1 MLLFIPG
8 ALIEMACLLFDSTCR
23 FYDTT
28 SYAYYMMAYMMSA
41 KTLGLMFASVGY
53 LFSQRLGKRPEV

>member
-1 MLLFIPG
+1 
-8 ALIEMACLLFDSTCR
+8 MACLLFDSTCR

-41 KTLGLMFASVGY
+41 KTLGLTFAFLGY